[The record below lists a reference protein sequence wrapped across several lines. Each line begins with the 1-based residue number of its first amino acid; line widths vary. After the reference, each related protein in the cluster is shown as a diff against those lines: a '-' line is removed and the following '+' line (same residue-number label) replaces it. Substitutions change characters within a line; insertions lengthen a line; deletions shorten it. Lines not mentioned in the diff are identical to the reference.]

1 MKQQAA
7 VEALVVDIAARVG
20 GGSGSDGEVLVR
32 DVVHDALFP
41 VAAWF
46 CFGERD
52 VRDLQRVLREFEL
65 DVVVEGFGG
74 SMLAN
79 LVHWWRLRRFVAS
92 GRWQAEVFLPL
103 ISQRRRTQHRG
114 EHKFR
119 PYVDS
124 LLDLRVPVG
133 DNAAAGEGKE
143 EHRLS
148 HCALTDDEM
157 VGLVS
162 EFLGSGTESARH
174 GVRRVEHPSLPSG
187 SVRVHFILGDIG
199 RDGKAWIDPDEFR
212 PDRFMASGEAE
223 GVSLLPRPKERHGVR
238 RVEHPSLPSGG
249 VRVHFILGDIGRDGK
264 AWIDPDEFR
273 RDRFMASGEAEGVSL
288 LPRPKEGVSLLPR
301 PKEVRMM
308 PFGAGRRYCPSMGL
322 GVAHAC
328 LLVAALVRE
337 FEWAAAATSGVELME
352 GER

>member
-1 MKQQAA
+1 MPRQKKKGLPSSHSPPPQQQAA

-79 LVHWWRLRRFVAS
+79 LVHWWRLRRFIAS
-92 GRWQAEVFLPL
+92 GRRQAEVFLPL

-148 HCALTDDEM
+148 HCALTDNEM

-162 EFLGSGTESARH
+162 EFLGSGTESAVSNTFPCRAAAC
-174 GVRRVEHPSLPSG
+174 GCTSSSG
-187 SVRVHFILGDIG
+187 T
-199 RDGKAWIDPDEFR
+199 
-212 PDRFMASGEAE
+212 
-223 GVSLLPRPKERHGVR
+223 
-238 RVEHPSLPSGG
+238 SGG
-249 VRVHFILGDIGRDGK
+249 TARRGQIRTSSGRTGSWPV
-264 AWIDPDEFR
+264 AR
-273 RDRFMASGEAEGVSL
+273 RRG
-288 LPRPKEGVSLLPR
+288 
-301 PKEVRMM
+301 
-308 PFGAGRRYCPSMGL
+308 
-322 GVAHAC
+322 
-328 LLVAALVRE
+328 
-337 FEWAAAATSGVELME
+337 
-352 GER
+352 

>member
-1 MKQQAA
+1 MPRQKKKGLPSGHSPPPQQQAA
-7 VEALVVDIAARVG
+7 VEALVVDITARVG
-20 GGSGSDGEVLVR
+20 DGSGSDGEVLVR
-32 DVVHDALFP
+32 DVVHDALFL

-79 LVHWWRLRRFVAS
+79 LVHWWRLRRFIAS
-92 GRWQAEVFLPL
+92 GRRQAEVFLPL

-157 VGLVS
+157 VGLW
-162 EFLGSGTESARH
+162 H
-174 GVRRVEHPSLPSG
+174 GVRRVEHL
-187 SVRVHFILGDIG
+187 
-199 RDGKAWIDPDEFR
+199 
-212 PDRFMASGEAE
+212 
-223 GVSLLPRPKERHGVR
+223 
-238 RVEHPSLPSGG
+238 SLPSGG

-264 AWIDPDEFR
+264 AWTDPDEFR
-273 RDRFMASGEAEGVSL
+273 PDRFMASGEAEGVS
-288 LPRPKEGVSLLPR
+288 PLPR

-337 FEWAAAATSGVELME
+337 FEWAAAATRGVELME

>member
-1 MKQQAA
+1 MKLLRGLPSGHSPPPQQQAA

-46 CFGERD
+46 CFGDGIGECD

-92 GRWQAEVFLPL
+92 GRRQAEVFLPL

-148 HCALTDDEM
+148 HRALTDDEM

-162 EFLGSGTESARH
+162 EFLGSGTESAVSNTFPCRAAAC
-174 GVRRVEHPSLPSG
+174 GCTSSSG
-187 SVRVHFILGDIG
+187 T
-199 RDGKAWIDPDEFR
+199 
-212 PDRFMASGEAE
+212 
-223 GVSLLPRPKERHGVR
+223 
-238 RVEHPSLPSGG
+238 SGG
-249 VRVHFILGDIGRDGK
+249 TARRGQIRTSSGRTGSWPV
-264 AWIDPDEFR
+264 AR
-273 RDRFMASGEAEGVSL
+273 RRG
-288 LPRPKEGVSLLPR
+288 
-301 PKEVRMM
+301 
-308 PFGAGRRYCPSMGL
+308 
-322 GVAHAC
+322 
-328 LLVAALVRE
+328 
-337 FEWAAAATSGVELME
+337 
-352 GER
+352 